1 SCIFSYIYAMPSGNE
16 IQVALFQALKHK
28 LPENFSFV
36 HEIAELLEISY
47 DSAYRRIRGDKPL
60 TLNEL
65 VLLNQKFGL
74 SVDTFLNVETKNV
87 VFNCHAVEAKEF
99 RIKQWLETILADL
112 KKIQQ
117 AREKE
122 IIYAAKD
129 PPLFHYF
136 HYPEIGAFKMFFY
149 QKTLLNFPE
158 FEDKK
163 LRLDEADEEI
173 YEVGKRMLI
182 ASNSIPTIEIWNEDT
197 FYITLRQIE
206 YYWIAGY
213 FASKDDVLNL
223 CDKLQKWLSHIQ
235 KQAEL
240 GFKFLHDQ
248 DPVGVEGS
256 FKMYENEVVLNDNSI
271 LVKMPDVSFA
281 YLTFNVL
288 SLLVTSNPVFT
299 GHLEQYFRGLI
310 KQSNLISSTGAKE
323 RNRFFNKLNDT
334 VEKFRETIV

>member
-1 SCIFSYIYAMPSGNE
+1 MATPNE
-16 IQVALFQALKHK
+16 IQTALFQAIKHR

-36 HEIAELLEISY
+36 HEIAELLGISY

-60 TLNEL
+60 TLDEL
-65 VLLNQKFGL
+65 ILLNEKFGL
-74 SVDTFLNVETKNV
+74 SVDTFLNIENSNV
-87 VFNCHAVEAKEF
+87 VFNCHAVEAEKF
-99 RIKQWLETILADL
+99 RIKEWLETILSDL
-112 KKIQQ
+112 KRIQQ

-149 QKTLLNFPE
+149 QKTLLGFPE
-158 FEDKK
+158 FHDKK
-163 LRLDEADEEI
+163 LRLDDADEEI
-173 YEVGKRMLI
+173 YQTGKKMLV
-182 ASNSIPTIEIWNEDT
+182 ASNAIPTTEIWNEDT

-223 CDKLQKWLSHIQ
+223 CDKLELWLRHIQ
-235 KQAEL
+235 RQAEL

-256 FKMYENEVVLNDNSI
+256 FKMYENEIVLNDNSI
-271 LVKMPDVSFA
+271 LVKTPDVSFA

-288 SLLVTSNPVFT
+288 SLLTTTNRTFT
-299 GHLEQYFRGLI
+299 GHLENYFRGLI
-310 KQSNLISSTGAKE
+310 KQSHLISSTGAKE
-323 RNRFFNKLNDT
+323 RSRFFNKLHRT
-334 VEKFRETIV
+334 VEKFRESIT

>member
-1 SCIFSYIYAMPSGNE
+1 VAVANK
-16 IQVALFQALKHK
+16 IQIALFQAIKHK

-60 TLNEL
+60 TLDEL
-65 VLLNQKFGL
+65 VRLNEKFGL
-74 SVDTFLNVETKNV
+74 SVDTYLNVETNNV
-87 VFNCHAVEAKEF
+87 VFNCHAVESEKF
-99 RIKQWLETILADL
+99 RIKQWLETITFDL
-112 KKIQQ
+112 NRINQ
-117 AREKE
+117 AKEKE

-136 HYPEIGAFKMFFY
+136 HFPEIGAFKMFFY
-149 QKTLLNFPE
+149 QKTLLHFPE
-158 FEDKK
+158 FEGKK
-163 LRLDEADEEI
+163 LKLDEADEEI
-173 YEVGKRMLI
+173 YQIGKKMLI
-182 ASNSIPTIEIWNEDT
+182 ASNSIPTTEIWNEDT

-213 FASKDDVLNL
+213 FASKDDVLSL
-223 CDKLQKWLSHIQ
+223 CDKLEKWLRHIQ

-256 FKMYENEVVLNDNSI
+256 FKMYENEIVLNDNSI

-288 SLLVTSNPVFT
+288 SLLTTANPTFT
-299 GHLEQYFRGLI
+299 NHLETYFKGLI
-310 KQSNLISSTGAKE
+310 KQSHLISSSGAKE
-323 RNRFFNKLNDT
+323 RNRFFNKLKQT
-334 VEKFRETIV
+334 VENFKESIR

>member
-1 SCIFSYIYAMPSGNE
+1 MAQPNE
-16 IQVALFQALKHK
+16 IQTALFQAIKHK

-36 HEIAELLEISY
+36 HEIAELLGISY

-60 TLNEL
+60 TLDEL
-65 VLLNQKFGL
+65 ILLNNRFGL
-74 SVDTFLNVETKNV
+74 SVDTFLNVETSNV
-87 VFNCHAVEAKEF
+87 VFNCHAVEAEKF
-99 RIKQWLETILADL
+99 RIKQWLETILGDL
-112 KKIQQ
+112 NRIRQ
-117 AREKE
+117 AKEKE

-136 HYPEIGAFKMFFY
+136 HFPEIGAFKMFFY
-149 QKTLLNFPE
+149 QKTLLGFPE
-158 FEDKK
+158 FMDKK

-173 YEVGKRMLI
+173 YQTGKKMLV
-182 ASNSIPTIEIWNEDT
+182 ASNSIPTTEIWNEDT

-223 CDKLQKWLSHIQ
+223 CDKLELWLRHIQ

-248 DPVGVEGS
+248 DPVGVEGT
-256 FKMYENEVVLNDNSI
+256 FKMYENEIVLNDNSI
-271 LVKMPDVSFA
+271 LVKTPDVSFA

-288 SLLVTSNPVFT
+288 SLLTTTNPTFT
-299 GHLEQYFRGLI
+299 GHLERYFRGLI
-310 KQSNLISSTGAKE
+310 KQSHLISSTGAKE
-323 RNRFFNKLNDT
+323 RSRFFNKLQNT
-334 VEKFRETIV
+334 VEKFRDSIK